1 MSLVAIVGRP
11 NVGKSTIF
19 NILTGSKS
27 AIVADY
33 SGLTRD
39 RKYGNLKNSQLILI
53 DTGGLNEDSD
63 DMSSAI
69 REQTD
74 LAIQEADS
82 LLFVVD
88 AIDGLLPTDK
98 EIAKILRRHNKN
110 ITLLVNKADNLK
122 LEETAS
128 EFSALGFDKSIF
140 LSASHNKGFTEL
152 TELLKNFDELEDTKN
167 YISETDTLK
176 IAIIG
181 RPNAGK
187 STLINAL
194 LGEERLVVSHESGT
208 TRDSID
214 VVIKTKKQEITLID
228 TAGMRR
234 KRSISEET
242 EKFSVS
248 KSVDSIKRS
257 DLVLLLIDGSENI
270 VDQDIHLLGLTLA
283 IGRPVLV
290 TVNKIDLLTKQE
302 KTVIETKI
310 NRKLKFANYLKLHYI
325 SAKEKRGLKKLI
337 RLALEIHLNSL
348 KDLETSILNKILK
361 KALFNQQPAM
371 AGRFR
376 PKLRYAHSGG
386 QNPPKVVIHG
396 NNLKQIQDSYTEKF
410 SVSKSVDSI
419 KRSDLVLLLIDG
431 SENIVDQDIHLLG
444 LTLAIGRPVLVTVNK
459 IDLLTK
465 QEKTVI
471 ETKINRKLK
480 FANYLKLHYISAK
493 EKRGLKKL
501 IRLALEIHLNSL
513 KDLETSILNKIL
525 KKALFNQQP
534 AMAGRFRPKLRYAHS
549 GGQNPPKVVIHG
561 NNLKQIQDSY
571 TRYLEKCFREH
582 LGLGSTPLE
591 ILYKEQINPFKN
603 KPNLLNERQIKK
615 RKRIIKRRKK

>member
-1 MSLVAIVGRP
+1 MYKR
-11 NVGKSTIF
+11 
-19 NILTGSKS
+19 
-27 AIVADY
+27 
-33 SGLTRD
+33 
-39 RKYGNLKNSQLILI
+39 Q
-53 DTGGLNEDSD
+53 
-63 DMSSAI
+63 
-69 REQTD
+69 
-74 LAIQEADS
+74 QEADS

-302 KTVIETKI
+302 KTC
-310 NRKLKFANYLKLHYI
+310 LLY
-325 SAKEKRGLKKLI
+325 
-337 RLALEIHLNSL
+337 
-348 KDLETSILNKILK
+348 TS
-361 KALFNQQPAM
+361 PSP
-371 AGRFR
+371 R
-376 PKLRYAHSGG
+376 
-386 QNPPKVVIHG
+386 
-396 NNLKQIQDSYTEKF
+396 D
-410 SVSKSVDSI
+410 
-419 KRSDLVLLLIDG
+419 
-431 SENIVDQDIHLLG
+431 
-444 LTLAIGRPVLVTVNK
+444 
-459 IDLLTK
+459 
-465 QEKTVI
+465 
-471 ETKINRKLK
+471 
-480 FANYLKLHYISAK
+480 
-493 EKRGLKKL
+493 
-501 IRLALEIHLNSL
+501 
-513 KDLETSILNKIL
+513 
-525 KKALFNQQP
+525 
-534 AMAGRFRPKLRYAHS
+534 
-549 GGQNPPKVVIHG
+549 
-561 NNLKQIQDSY
+561 
-571 TRYLEKCFREH
+571 
-582 LGLGSTPLE
+582 
-591 ILYKEQINPFKN
+591 
-603 KPNLLNERQIKK
+603 
-615 RKRIIKRRKK
+615 